1 MYINVGA
8 PGRCNDSQIFEKSS
22 LKRILQ
28 SPLLSENAKPISGT
42 NVPVVVLGDS
52 AFRFTQ
58 FLMKPYPYN
67 ATAGNSE
74 KVFNYQ
80 LSKSRRVVENA
91 FGHLK
96 ARFRRIGKG
105 IDNDI
110 KNATSIIKCC
120 CVLHNFVNER
130 NDSINNNWIQVQTN
144 FEIDHLRQQP
154 EPPYNTQNHNPS
166 AENIRESIAS
176 FLYTF

>member
-1 MYINVGA
+1 MVLLALVDCRYRFMYINVGA
-8 PGRCNDSQIFEKSS
+8 PGRCNDSKIFEKSS
-22 LKRILQ
+22 LKR
-28 SPLLSENAKPISGT
+28 
-42 NVPVVVLGDS
+42 
-52 AFRFTQ
+52 AFRFTK

-67 ATAGNSE
+67 ATAENSE

-80 LSKSRRVVENA
+80 LSKSRREVENA
-91 FGHLK
+91 LGHLK

-130 NDSINNNWIQVQTN
+130 NDSINNNWIQVQTS
-144 FEIDHLRQQP
+144 FEIEHLRQQP

-176 FLYTF
+176 YLCTF